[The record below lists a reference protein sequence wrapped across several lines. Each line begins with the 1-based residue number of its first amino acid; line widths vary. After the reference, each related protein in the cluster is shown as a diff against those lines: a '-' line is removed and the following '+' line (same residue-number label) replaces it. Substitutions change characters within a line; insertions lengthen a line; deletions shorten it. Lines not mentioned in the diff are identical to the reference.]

1 MKSEIYLRTRAENER
16 FQSPTGMVPAGA
28 ACIAGERTTGVTACA
43 TSASGVRRRA
53 TRLVSAIFAGA
64 FLLGGC
70 TTATSVVTTD
80 KPDAFK
86 VTASAR
92 GGRLA
97 WARAHEVALAQ
108 ADAYCAQRGMR
119 SSVKLETTSGVRML
133 DEHDSEV
140 AFECHPK

>member
-1 MKSEIYLRTRAENER
+1 MKSEFYLRTRENER
-16 FQSPTGMVPAGA
+16 FQSLAGIEPAGA
-28 ACIAGERTTGVTACA
+28 ARMSGERT
-43 TSASGVRRRA
+43 SGRV
-53 TRLVSAIFAGA
+53 TRLMSAIVAGA

-70 TTATSVVTTD
+70 TTASSVVATD

-108 ADAYCAQRGMR
+108 ANDYCAQRGMR
-119 SSVKLETTSGVRML
+119 SSIKLETTSGVRML
-133 DEHDSEV
+133 DEHDSEL
-140 AFECHPK
+140 AFECHPR